1 MHVYN
6 MSSTTGT
13 YPGDDEDYITRIL
26 PQQLNRTSA
35 AASGALA
42 VHFSF
47 YPQREGL
54 ENSTDL
60 LDRCAVRLVFVLVG
74 GSNVKSCPAKW
85 ANNHQRKASRTLP
98 TCWTGAQYIILFAC
112 ILFGNYLQELSYF
125 VTVRVQH
132 SVIAME

>member
-1 MHVYN
+1 

-35 AASGALA
+35 AASQALA

-60 LDRCAVRLVFVLVG
+60 LDRCASHSPCLRHVRHLRPLSQSGTASAQAHFLHKPSIACAALVQSL
-74 GSNVKSCPAKW
+74 SPPTT
-85 ANNHQRKASRTLP
+85 TL
-98 TCWTGAQYIILFAC
+98 
-112 ILFGNYLQELSYF
+112 
-125 VTVRVQH
+125 
-132 SVIAME
+132 